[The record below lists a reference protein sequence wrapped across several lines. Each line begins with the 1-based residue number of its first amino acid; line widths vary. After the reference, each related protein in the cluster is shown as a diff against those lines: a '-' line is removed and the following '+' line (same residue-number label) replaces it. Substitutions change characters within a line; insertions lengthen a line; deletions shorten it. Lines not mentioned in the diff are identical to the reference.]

1 MKENLKTV
9 MIQKLSMEVSKP
21 TNEAMI
27 IGIADWIS
35 KNTNQVMNC
44 KCPEVINELCQVIL
58 NLTGSTQ
65 TTFDRVAQNAICAYD
80 KYQKVIEVE
89 KEKAALMEQAAA
101 IQAQLAAIQEKISA
115 LETREIVCGGSA
127 VEFKASAVINLEETK
142 KQTKNDVKPHQL
154 QLEDEINDNDSSVID
169 EDVAELTFEIFK
181 TYPIEDALNISTL
194 NRDELRQAYKLLIQN
209 GKHNKKEIEN
219 AFKEVLK

>member
-1 MKENLKTV
+1 MKNENLKQV
-9 MIQKLSMEVSKP
+9 MIEKLQMEVSKP

-44 KCPEVINELCQVIL
+44 KCPEVINSLCYVIL
-58 NLTGSTQ
+58 NLTGANQ
-65 TTFDRVAQNAICAYD
+65 LTFDDIAQKVIREYD

-115 LETREIVCGGSA
+115 LDACEIVTC
-127 VEFKASAVINLEETK
+127 KPEEPK
-142 KQTKNDVKPHQL
+142 KQTKNEKQHQL
-154 QLEDEINDNDSSVID
+154 QLADEINDTESSVID
-169 EDVAELTFEIFK
+169 EDVAELALDMLK
-181 TYPIEDALNISTL
+181 TYPTEDAINISGL
-194 NRDELRQAYKLLIQN
+194 NREELRQAYKLLIQK